1 MIRFMARS
9 LVLLT
14 CLFTT
19 LELHAADGLPAGI
32 VKQKP
37 ESGRF
42 VETPAGFMVEHKV
55 TIPGTEV
62 SFIMVPIR
70 GGTIKVGSP
79 DSEANRDDSEGP
91 QFEVEV
97 QPFWMGKFEVSW
109 AEYKSYMKMHDI
121 FKQFESKKI
130 RNIGDG
136 TKSLVITAPSNLYD
150 TSFTYVS
157 GDKPELPAVTM
168 SQYAAK
174 QYTKWLSLLTKSFYR
189 LPTEA
194 EWEHA
199 CRAGTTTAYHFG
211 DDPKELKNYGW
222 FYDNS
227 DGRSRKIGQL
237 KPNPWGLYDM
247 HGNVAEWVLDGMLDD
262 GYTKFA
268 GKKLSTADALVT
280 TDKLFP
286 RVVKG
291 GNWDLDPED
300 CRSASRLPS
309 HDDNWRSED
318 PNFPLSPWWFTSGE
332 SLGVGMR
339 IIRPLNPA
347 PTADREKYW
356 KADISLVQEDVDFR
370 IDEEGRGARGF
381 VDEKLPSAIEMLKK
395 LLGE

>member
-1 MIRFMARS
+1 MKSYVTYA
-9 LVLLT
+9 VLLT
-14 CLFTT
+14 CIIISAIAD
-19 LELHAADGLPAGI
+19 AADELPTGL
-32 VKQKP
+32 VKEKP
-37 ESGRF
+37 ESGRY
-42 VETPAGFMVEHKV
+42 VKTDMGYMVEHEV

-62 SFIMVPIR
+62 SFVLVPIQ
-70 GGTIKVGSP
+70 GGTVKVGSP
-79 DSEANRDDSEGP
+79 DSEANRDDTEGP

-97 QPFWMGKFEVSW
+97 EPFWMGKFEVSW

-121 FKQFESKKI
+121 FKQFESKKLRDI
-130 RNIGDG
+130 NEAQ
-136 TKSLVITAPSNLYD
+136 KPLVITAPSNLYD
-150 TSFTYVS
+150 TSFTYIS
-157 GDKPELPAVTM
+157 GDKPDLPAVTM

-194 EWEHA
+194 EWEYA

-247 HGNVAEWVLDGMLDD
+247 HGNVAEWVLDGMTDD
-262 GYTKFA
+262 GYSKFA
-268 GKKLSTADALVT
+268 GKKLSVAEALVS

-300 CRSASRLPS
+300 CRSASRLAS

-339 IIRPLNPA
+339 IIRPLTPA
-347 PTADREKYW
+347 PKAEREKFW
-356 KADISLVQEDVDFR
+356 KADISLIQEDVDFR

-381 VDEKLPSAIEMLKK
+381 VDDKLPSAIEALKK